1 MDNLSRFSTVT
12 HGNAFS
18 ASLSIDTLRERVP
31 AVFALSAHEKVSA
44 KYTFIPTERV
54 LTGLMRVGFVPVDAR
69 QTQARK
75 ASPLHARHVIRLR
88 RRMETVSLR
97 DSIPEV
103 VLWNAHDGSGAY
115 QIRLGCLRVVC
126 LNGLIVSMGAFPSV
140 RVAHRG
146 DIVEEVVT
154 SALEMAERFGVLA
167 AQVERMESRQLQ
179 KEEQI
184 QFAEKALAIRY
195 PEPEQSGLLPAQLLT
210 CRRVEDIGNDLWTCL
225 NKVQESLLR
234 GGLSRRTASGRLTRT
249 RAITSIA
256 EDVRINGRVWQLA
269 EETLAAQ

>member
-1 MDNLSRFSTVT
+1 MDNLLRFSMVT

-18 ASLSIDTLRERVP
+18 AGLSLDTLRERVP
-31 AVFALSAHEKVSA
+31 AVFAPSAHESMSA

-54 LTGLMRVGFVPVDAR
+54 LMGLTRAGFIPVDAR
-69 QTQARK
+69 QTHARK
-75 ASPLHARHVIRLR
+75 ASPLYARHVIRLR
-88 RRMETVSLR
+88 RRMESISLR

-146 DIVEEVVT
+146 DIVDEVVT
-154 SALEMAERFGVLA
+154 SALEISERFGVLA
-167 AQVERMESRQLQ
+167 GQVERMEQRQLQ

-184 QFAEKALAIRY
+184 QFAERAMAIRF
-195 PEPEQSGLLPAQLLT
+195 PDPTRSGLLPAQLLT
-210 CRRVEDIGNDLWTCL
+210 CRRVEDVGNDLWTCL
-225 NKVQESLLR
+225 NKVQENLLR
-234 GGLSRRTASGRLTRT
+234 GGLSRLTASGRRIRT
-249 RAITSIA
+249 RRITSIA
-256 EDVRINGRVWQLA
+256 EDVRINGRIWDLA
-269 EETLAAQ
+269 EAVLAA

>member
-1 MDNLSRFSTVT
+1 MNTLSRFSTAT

-31 AVFALSAHEKVSA
+31 AVFAPSAHERMSA

-69 QTQARK
+69 QTHARK

-146 DIVEEVVT
+146 DIVDEVVT
-154 SALEMAERFGVLA
+154 SALEISERFGVLA
-167 AQVERMESRQLQ
+167 GQVERMEHRQLQ
-179 KEEQI
+179 KEEQM
-184 QFAEKALAIRY
+184 QFAERALAIRF
-195 PEPEQSGLLPAQLLT
+195 PDPTQSGLLPAQLLT
-210 CRRVEDIGNDLWTCL
+210 CRRVEDVGNDLWTCL
-225 NKVQESLLR
+225 NKVQENLLR
-234 GGLSRRTASGRLTRT
+234 GGLSRRTPSGRRTRT
-249 RAITSIA
+249 RAITSIV
-256 EDVRINGRVWQLA
+256 EDVRINGRVWDLA
-269 EETLAAQ
+269 EEVLAA

>member
-1 MDNLSRFSTVT
+1 MDNLSRFSMVT

-18 ASLSIDTLRERVP
+18 AGLSLDTLRERVP
-31 AVFALSAHEKVSA
+31 AVFAPSAHESMSA

-54 LTGLMRVGFVPVDAR
+54 LTGLMRAGFVPVDAR
-69 QTQARK
+69 QTNARK
-75 ASPLHARHVIRLR
+75 ASPLHARHVVRLR

-103 VLWNAHDGSGAY
+103 VLWNAHDGSGAW
-115 QIRLGCLRVVC
+115 QIRLGCLRLVC

-154 SALEMAERFGVLA
+154 SALEISERFGVLA
-167 AQVERMESRQLQ
+167 GQVERMEHRQLQ

-184 QFAEKALAIRY
+184 QFAERALAIRF
-195 PEPEQSGLLPAQLLT
+195 PDPAQSGLLPAQLLT
-210 CRRVEDIGNDLWTCL
+210 CRRVEDVGTDLWTCL
-225 NKVQESLLR
+225 NKVQENLLR
-234 GGLSRRTASGRLTRT
+234 GGLSRLTASGRRIRT
-249 RAITSIA
+249 RRITSIA
-256 EDVRINGRVWQLA
+256 EDVRINGRVWDLA
-269 EETLAAQ
+269 EEVLAA